1 MRKQLER
8 PSEEHQFRVFSI
20 VFEAFK
26 LIDLGWKEKYAG
38 FERILWESR
47 QIDHWVAKAITH
59 DALSVIAKNG
69 FKKYNPEI
77 VRGHIMARKIRAEN
91 LFSSK
96 FKSNKDAFDFF
107 MQEDKVT
114 LITKAENSKS
124 QAKEWSQSY
133 PFSENLVRWRSTG
146 YAMTYTD
153 ELLITLKEIAIGAKI
168 IF

>member
-1 MRKQLER
+1 MKKEICKAAFTKLILRSWCKKTAVYQNGWAKLRKQLER
-8 PSEEHQFRVFSI
+8 PSEEHQFRVFSN

-26 LIDLGWKEKYAG
+26 SIDLGWKEKYAG
-38 FERILWESR
+38 FERILWESK

-59 DALSVIAKNG
+59 DALSMIAKNG

-77 VRGHIMARKIRAEN
+77 VRGHIMARKIRAEK

-114 LITKAENSKS
+114 LITKTAIKS
-124 QAKEWSQSY
+124 
-133 PFSENLVRWRSTG
+133 FGL
-146 YAMTYTD
+146 
-153 ELLITLKEIAIGAKI
+153 EI
-168 IF
+168 